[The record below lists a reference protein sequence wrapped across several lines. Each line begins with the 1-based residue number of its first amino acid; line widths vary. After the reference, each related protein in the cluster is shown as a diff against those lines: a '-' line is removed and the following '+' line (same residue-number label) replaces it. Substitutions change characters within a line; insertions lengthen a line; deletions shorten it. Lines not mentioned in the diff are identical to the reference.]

1 MTDKTNENQNKIEI
15 VTSLLEISPD
25 TNQAKSV
32 TKPLVRIKDGR
43 LVSFCFS
50 FLIQKSFLF
59 YLTWTLLFYFFSFSY
74 LKFSKGKNKVIS
86 YITVTTVTVWSY
98 SQSQFYITH

>member
-15 VTSLLEISPD
+15 VTSLSEISPD

-59 YLTWTLLFYFFSFSY
+59 FFNLDSSILFLLFFLFE
-74 LKFSKGKNKVIS
+74 I
-86 YITVTTVTVWSY
+86 
-98 SQSQFYITH
+98 